1 MQRPARS
8 LALLLP
14 LALLVAAC
22 GRGQEPGGGTPAPTP
37 TETPAASESVAPRFD
52 ATRIAATDPLGS
64 GMVQAVLPAS
74 DGSSTVL
81 VTGTLPGNA
90 TGCEGMPLEGLMSL
104 AGGGDPTPVL
114 AADGSEITD
123 GVRIALPPVAAVDH
137 PVALASTCESF
148 TSRVLLGI
156 VGHGGVPT
164 DLVAIAG
171 VGAPAGAPAFE
182 TLFDLSFSPD
192 ATTLYAV
199 IGPYSAEPLG
209 GTPDTTLWSYDVAG
223 GTWSQVTSAQPG
235 LIAAVAFGDG
245 GIAQIV
251 GGTVLHGGHEFPANG
266 ATRLVVGPDG
276 ETIGLAG
283 GSGLQVISPDGTL
296 RTLDTASIGFV
307 GFTADG
313 SGIVYARVNGNDVTL
328 VQVDLLTEV
337 ASDLGTSAWGWFAV
351 YPDGSGLAV
360 TVDGPNAERWSFPAL

>member
-1 MQRPARS
+1 MT
-8 LALLLP
+8 
-14 LALLVAAC
+14 
-22 GRGQEPGGGTPAPTP
+22 G
-37 TETPAASESVAPRFD
+37 
-52 ATRIAATDPLGS
+52 
-64 GMVQAVLPAS
+64 VQ
-74 DGSSTVL
+74 T
-81 VTGTLPGNA
+81 
-90 TGCEGMPLEGLMSL
+90 C
-104 AGGGDPTPVL
+104 
-114 AADGSEITD
+114 
-123 GVRIALPPVAAVDH
+123 ALP
-137 PVALASTCESF
+137 
-148 TSRVLLGI
+148 I
-156 VGHGGVPT
+156 
-164 DLVAIAG
+164 
-171 VGAPAGAPAFE
+171 
-182 TLFDLSFSPD
+182 
-192 ATTLYAV
+192 
-199 IGPYSAEPLG
+199 
-209 GTPDTTLWSYDVAG
+209 W
-223 GTWSQVTSAQPG
+223 

-251 GGTVLHGGHEFPANG
+251 GGTVLHGGHEFPADG

-276 ETIGLAG
+276 ETIALAG